1 VKEIRCGIYT
11 RKSHEE
17 GLEQEYNSLDA
28 QRDACESYIK
38 SQAHE
43 GWTLV
48 KKHYDDGGFSGGN
61 LKRPALQEVLQD
73 IRDDKVDVIV
83 VYKIDRLTRSLMDFS
98 NIIEVLDSSEASFVS
113 VTQHFNTTSSMGR
126 LTLNVLLSFAQF
138 EREITGERIR
148 DKIASSK
155 KKGMW
160 MGGHPPLGY
169 DVIDKKLL
177 LNENEANDVR
187 TIFGRYVALESVTDL
202 VDDLEKRNITTKRWT
217 SENGKKHGGEFYKR
231 GALYKLLQNRLY
243 RGEID
248 YKGNIYPG
256 QQKTIVL
263 KPLWDAVQEKMES
276 NRRKK
281 EAAKSKKAPYLLEGL
296 IHDSLGNI
304 MSPTYSVKKGNR
316 RYPYYVSAPLNG
328 KRKTRAGDVPRVP
341 ALAIDELI
349 RHRIATILD
358 LEDYSNVDRELT
370 KRILKKVLIYKDT
383 VEIEVDHTLPNADC
397 NRLHGN
403 GDTITRQ
410 GQHTH
415 VRISA
420 TLRLHS
426 RKLSLINPAGKP
438 LTAIQQP
445 DGVLIKNLV
454 LAHKWRESLESG
466 EYTTLQQ
473 IADVEK
479 CTERFIRK
487 IIPMAYLAP
496 DIVESI
502 LEGRQPASFD
512 LKKFQKNRLPLSWQE
527 QRQLLGYTA

>member
-1 VKEIRCGIYT
+1 MKEIRCGIYT

-38 SQAHE
+38 SQSHE

-48 KKHYDDGGFSGGN
+48 KKHYDDGGFSRGN
-61 LKRPALQEVLQD
+61 LKRPALQEILQD

-98 NIIEVLDSSEASFVS
+98 NIIEVLDNAKASFVS

-169 DVIDKKLL
+169 DVMDKKLV
-177 LNENEANDVR
+177 LNENEANNVR
-187 TIFGRYVALESVTDL
+187 IIFDRYVALESVTDL
-202 VDDLEKRNITTKRWT
+202 VDDLQKRNITTKRWT
-217 SENGKKHGGEFYKR
+217 SENGRKHGGEFYKR
-231 GALYKLLQNRLY
+231 GALYNLLQNRLY

-248 YKGNIYPG
+248 YKGSIYPG
-256 QQKTIVL
+256 QHKTVIF
-263 KPLWDAVQEKMES
+263 KPLWDAVQEKMGS

-281 EAAKSKKAPYLLEGL
+281 EAAKSKKSPYLLEGL
-296 IHDSLGNI
+296 IHDSKGNI

-328 KRKTRAGDVPRVP
+328 KRKVPVGDIPRVP
-341 ALAIDELI
+341 ALAINELVQ
-349 RHRIATILD
+349 HRIATIMDLD
-358 LEDYSNVDRELT
+358 DYRKVSRELT
-370 KRILKKVLIYKDT
+370 NRILKKVSVYKDT
-383 VEIEVDHTLPNADC
+383 VEIEIDHTLPNADC
-397 NRLHGN
+397 NRLNDN
-403 GDTITRQ
+403 GDTVTQQ

-415 VRISA
+415 IRISA
-420 TLRLHS
+420 TLHRHS
-426 RKLSLINPAGKP
+426 RKLALVNAAGDSL
-438 LTAIQQP
+438 TTIQEP
-445 DGVLIKNLV
+445 DPVLVKNLV
-454 LAHKWRESLESG
+454 LAYKWRESLEQG
-466 EYTTLQQ
+466 KFKTLQQ
-473 IADVEK
+473 IADAEK

-502 LEGRQPASFD
+502 LEGRQPASLD
-512 LKKFQKNRLPLSWQE
+512 LKKFQKSCLPLSWQE
-527 QRQLLGYTA
+527 QRRQLGYTA

>member
-1 VKEIRCGIYT
+1 MTEKRCAIYT

-61 LKRPALQEVLQD
+61 LKRPALQEILED

-98 NIIEVLDSSEASFVS
+98 NIIEVLDNAEASFVS

-155 KKGMW
+155 KRGMW

-169 DVIDKKLL
+169 DVTAKKLI
-177 LNENEANDVR
+177 LNAKDANDVR
-187 TIFGRYVALESVTDL
+187 TIFERYVALESVTDL
-202 VDDLEKRNITTKRWT
+202 ANDLQKRNITTKRWT

-231 GALYKLLQNRLY
+231 GALYRLLQNRLY

-256 QQKTIVL
+256 LHKAIIF
-263 KPLWDAVQEKMES
+263 KPLWDAVQERMES

-281 EAAKSKKAPYLLEGL
+281 EAAKSKKSPYLLEGL
-296 IHDSLGNI
+296 IHDSRGNI
-304 MSPTYSVKKGNR
+304 MSPTYSIKKGNR
-316 RYPYYVSAPLNG
+316 RYPYYVSASLNG
-328 KRKTRAGDVPRVP
+328 KRKGATADVPRVP
-341 ALAIDELI
+341 ALPINDLV
-349 RHRIATILD
+349 RDRIATIMALD
-358 LEDYSNVDRELT
+358 NYKEVDRDLT
-370 KRILKKVLIYKDT
+370 NRIIKKVSIYKDI
-383 VEIEVDHTLPNADC
+383 VEIEVDHTVPNADC
-397 NRLHGN
+397 NRLKGSD
-403 GDTITRQ
+403 DTLTRL
-410 GQHTH
+410 GLHTH
-415 VRISA
+415 IRISA

-426 RKLSLINPAGKP
+426 RKLALINPAGNS
-438 LTAIQQP
+438 LTTIQEP
-445 DGVLIKNLV
+445 DTILIKNLA
-454 LAHKWRESLESG
+454 LAYKWRESLEQG
-466 EYTTLQQ
+466 KFRTLQQ
-473 IADVEK
+473 IADVEE

-496 DIVESI
+496 DIIESI

-512 LKKFQKNRLPLSWQE
+512 LKKFQENRLPLSWQE
-527 QRQLLGYTA
+527 QRRLLGYAA